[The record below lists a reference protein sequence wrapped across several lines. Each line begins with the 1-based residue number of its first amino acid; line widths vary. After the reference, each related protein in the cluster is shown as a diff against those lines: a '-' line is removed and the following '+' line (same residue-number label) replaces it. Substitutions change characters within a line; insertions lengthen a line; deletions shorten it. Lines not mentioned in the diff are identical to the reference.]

1 MAYSHSLT
9 LAWSVSAEDERRF
22 RRFLG
27 GFLAVTIAIG
37 IVIPLLPVVEK
48 KVSQEV
54 ELPPRVAKL
63 IFEKRTQP
71 KVKPKPKP
79 VKKLEK
85 PKPVAAEKPKVKPK
99 PKPEKKVVTKTAK
112 KTPPQKPRVDRT
124 ELARKKAASSG
135 VLAMQ
140 DSLADLRND
149 SSLKQLRSTHRLSST
164 GSQAKKTTR
173 SMVTS
178 KISSGSQGIVT
189 SGLSRDT
196 GGTRL
201 AGRTTTRVAS
211 PVKPDSARTRSSGS
225 SLSAARSIEEIQ
237 IVFDKNKGAIFSIYN
252 RELRKNPALKGK
264 LVFRITIAPS
274 GKVIKIELASS
285 ELGVPALEQKLLR
298 RVKLFNFGAKQVD
311 TVTISY
317 PIDFL
322 PA

>member
-1 MAYSHSLT
+1 MTYSHSLT
-9 LAWSVSAEDERRF
+9 LAWSVSAEDEKRF
-22 RRFLG
+22 RRFLL
-27 GFLAVTIAIG
+27 GFLAFTIAIG
-37 IVIPLLPVVEK
+37 IAIPLLPVVEK
-48 KVSQEV
+48 KVTQEI

-71 KVKPKPKP
+71 KAKPKP
-79 VKKLEK
+79 VKKQEK
-85 PKPVAAEKPKVKPK
+85 PKPLAREKPKAKPK
-99 PKPEKKVVTKTAK
+99 PKTEKKVVTKTAK
-112 KTPPQKPRVDRT
+112 KTPPPKPRVDRT
-124 ELARKKAASSG
+124 EQARKRAASSG

-140 DSLADLRND
+140 DSLADLRDD
-149 SSLKQLRSTHRLSST
+149 SSLRQLRSTSRLNST
-164 GSQAKKTTR
+164 GSQARKTTR

-178 KISSGSQGIVT
+178 KISSGSKGIVT

-201 AGRTTTRVAS
+201 AERTTTRVAS
-211 PVKPDSARTRSSGS
+211 PVTPVSTRTSRSGS

-264 LVFRITIAPS
+264 LVFRLTIAPS
-274 GKVIKIELASS
+274 GKVTKIELASS
-285 ELGVPALEQKLLR
+285 ELGVPTLEQKLLR
-298 RVKLFNFGAKQVD
+298 RVKLFNFGARQVD
-311 TVTISY
+311 TVTIRY